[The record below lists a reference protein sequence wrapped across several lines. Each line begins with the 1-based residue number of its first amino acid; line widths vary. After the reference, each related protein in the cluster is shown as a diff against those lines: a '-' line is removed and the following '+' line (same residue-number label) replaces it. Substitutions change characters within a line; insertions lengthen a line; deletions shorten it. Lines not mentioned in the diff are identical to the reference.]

1 MLDIYFRIV
10 ARDMTSQ
17 REQTALLARIATA
30 LESLAGVAPPS
41 PSLPAACL
49 SFIWQT
55 KPYALQPVDT
65 PATIPLSL
73 LCGVDSQADTLLAN
87 SQQFAKGL
95 SANHALLWGARGV
108 GKSSLIKSV
117 WAEINQRARNN
128 SEKLTLVEIYRQDIA
143 SLPRLLAELTPHA
156 DRHFI
161 IFCDDLT
168 FDTSGDSG
176 GGGAGGGSEG
186 GNYKSLKTVL
196 EGGLLAT
203 PRHILFYATSNRRHL
218 MGRTMQDGQDGR
230 GGSDGQDQS
239 TISGRETIDERLSLS
254 ERFGL
259 WLGFYAIDQVT
270 YLKIIEKYAR
280 AIGLVRNVDELET
293 LQESAKKWARSRGD
307 MSGRVAWQFIMDA
320 AGKAGVALKFNEK
333 YLRQI

>member
-1 MLDIYFRIV
+1 
-10 ARDMTSQ
+10 MTSQ

-117 WAEINQRARNN
+117 WAEINQRAQND

-218 MGRTMQDGQDGR
+218 MGRTMQDGQDG
-230 GGSDGQDQS
+230 QDQY
-239 TISGRETIDERLSLS
+239 TISGRETIDERVSLS
-254 ERFGL
+254 DRFGL

-270 YLKIIEKYAR
+270 YLKIIEKYAD
-280 AIGLVRNVDELET
+280 AIGWKNTQEARANLEK
-293 LQESAKKWARSRGD
+293 SALEWARSRGD

-320 AGKAGVALKFNEK
+320 AGRAGVALEFNEK